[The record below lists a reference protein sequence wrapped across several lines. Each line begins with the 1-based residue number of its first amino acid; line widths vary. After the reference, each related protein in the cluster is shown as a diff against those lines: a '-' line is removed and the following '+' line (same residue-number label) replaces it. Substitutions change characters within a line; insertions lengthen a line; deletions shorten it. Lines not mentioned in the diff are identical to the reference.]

1 MHKFSRREAIMAAA
15 AGIAWIEDAI
25 GAVAPALNASKFV
38 RIGGLDQWVAIE
50 GKSNTPLVLFLHGG
64 PGEAMSPFLDLFLP
78 YENDFTWAIWD
89 QRGAGKTYGRNG
101 GDATKGM
108 DLEQFIR
115 DTIELALYLRQS
127 FSRRKILLVGH
138 SWGAALGLQ
147 VAKRRPDLFYA
158 FVGTGQPVSNELGL
172 LSQERYARSVLTEN
186 NDAAG
191 LQALDEAVRL
201 PFTDPKRRFATRK
214 LLFGSEDGTFLARED
229 AFMGPKPQPT
239 QGAVADWMGGYTF
252 TSDVLVPKIIGKEL
266 VDIVGFDIP
275 LPFIVIQGRDDRIA
289 PTDVAHDYFEKVKAP
304 AKAFTEIRGGHFA
317 VYTNQQEFLAA
328 LLQQALP
335 HIQQSNYGRGGA

>member
-1 MHKFSRREAIMAAA
+1 MRKLSRREAIIAAA
-15 AGIAWIEDAI
+15 AGIAWIKDGVA
-25 GAVAPALNASKFV
+25 ATAPALNASKFI
-38 RIGGLDQWVAIE
+38 RIGGLEQWVAIE
-50 GKSNTPLVLFLHGG
+50 GKSNTPVVLFLHGG

-78 YENDFTWAIWD
+78 YENDFTWAVWD

-101 GDATKGM
+101 GDATGGM

-127 FSRRKILLVGH
+127 LSRRKILLVGH

-186 NDAAG
+186 GDAAG
-191 LQALDEAVRL
+191 LKALNEAVQL

-214 LLFGSEDGTFLARED
+214 LLFGSEDGTFLAREE
-229 AFMGPKPQPT
+229 AFMGPKPRSAT
-239 QGAVADWMGGYTF
+239 GEIADWMGGYTF
-252 TSDVLVPKIIGKEL
+252 TSDVLVPKIIGRE
-266 VDIVGFDIP
+266 VIDIVGFEVP
-275 LPFIVIQGRDDRIA
+275 LPFIVVQGRDDRIA
-289 PTDVAHDYFEKVKAP
+289 PTDVARDYFEKVKAP
-304 AKAFTEIRGGHFA
+304 AKAFVEIRGGHFA
-317 VYTNQQEFLAA
+317 VYTNQQEFLTV
-328 LLQQALP
+328 LLQQVLP
-335 HIQQSNYGRGGA
+335 YTQHPN